1 MLVTEIPPATEDIHR
16 KLPPRENP
24 PELSPALPVR
34 ESRGSDR
41 VKSIGQCE
49 FSNFRFKI
57 VATFRRGTSGD
68 FIYGVSIGGRGYC
81 HVVYLL
87 ESIVLYTIYREA
99 QKAWLLY

>member
-24 PELSPALPVR
+24 PERSPALPVR

-68 FIYGVSIGGRGYC
+68 LRGNHRGRGYC